1 MGKQGSRSRPR
12 PHSAAAPAW
21 GSRVGQSVE
30 RSPCT
35 DFCNPVN
42 RRRTRTHD
50 NRSSPGEHRVPHR
63 KRHRLWLLLF
73 CLALPGA
80 GLANIPQD
88 PSLINQRN
96 RFQEAEKALR
106 RGHLK
111 TFRRLERS
119 LRDYPLHVYLEYA
132 ELYRRLD
139 PSPPEEVL
147 AFLRRHAD
155 TPLAE
160 RLQRRWLYSLARQGS
175 WQRLVDHF
183 TPTDSKRLL
192 CHYARGLVETGQ
204 PERAWAVM
212 EGLWQ
217 TGRSLPRQCDW
228 PLSAWRQAGKLDT
241 PLVWKRIRLAMRRGN
256 VRLVRHLT
264 GDLPAD
270 QRYWVKIW
278 FKVRRDPAF
287 VMEVNDHFI
296 GRERPAVL
304 DWITVYGLQRQAR
317 RNPLEAARLWQRL
330 RERHAID
337 PTERERIERRLALA
351 LLKSREPEARSLIER
366 LDLADTDERVITLH
380 VFSAI
385 QDQDWDTALAW
396 LERLSLASQHTDK
409 WRYWRGRVLEG
420 MGRLEEAR
428 AIYVMN
434 GESRGYYSF
443 LAADRAGYRYQFA
456 HAPLRYTAA
465 ELADIEKLP
474 AILRARELLA
484 IRRPVDARR
493 EWNHAIER
501 LDTPALLRA
510 AKLAD
515 AWGWHDRAIATAA
528 RARYWDD
535 LELRFPLAHQKQVL
549 REARRQQVDPAWAFA
564 IIRQESAF
572 TPDARSDA
580 GALGLMQLL
589 PRTARSMARS
599 MRLRRPRYRDL
610 LDSDTNIRLG
620 IRYLKQVR
628 DRYDGHPVLA
638 TAAYNAG
645 ARNVRRW
652 LPVAGNVP
660 ADVWIE
666 TVPFRETR
674 DYLQRVLTYTVIY
687 EQRLGREP
695 VPLLQRMQPIPG
707 TGTATARKNATGNR
721 KRG

>member
-1 MGKQGSRSRPR
+1 VPQR
-12 PHSAAAPAW
+12 APLH
-21 GSRVGQSVE
+21 
-30 RSPCT
+30 
-35 DFCNPVN
+35 
-42 RRRTRTHD
+42 RR
-50 NRSSPGEHRVPHR
+50 
-63 KRHRLWLLLF
+63 LLL
-73 CLALPGA
+73 ALLVFGWLPDMA
-80 GLANIPQD
+80 AANIPSS
-88 PSLINQRN
+88 PALVNQRN
-96 RFQEAEKALR
+96 QFQEAEKALR
-106 RGHLK
+106 RGHLQ
-111 TFRRLERS
+111 TYRRLERR

-132 ELYRRLD
+132 ELNRRLD
-139 PSPPEEVL
+139 RSRSQEVL

-155 TPLAE
+155 TPLAA
-160 RLQRRWLYSLARQGS
+160 RLQRRWLYSLARRGR
-175 WQRLVDHF
+175 WQRLVNHF
-183 TPTDSKRLL
+183 PATDSRRLL

-204 PERAWAVM
+204 PQRAWAVL

-217 TGRSLPRQCDW
+217 TGRSLPPQCDW
-228 PLSAWRQAGKLDT
+228 PLDAWRRAGRLET
-241 PLVWKRIRLAMRRGN
+241 PLVWKRIRLAMARGN

-278 FKVRRDPAF
+278 LKVRRDPDF
-287 VMEVNDHFI
+287 IMEVNDHFV

-317 RNPLEAARLWQRL
+317 RQPLTAARQWQYL
-330 RERHAID
+330 RERHVLA
-337 PTERERIERRLALA
+337 PAERERIERRLALA
-351 LLKSREPEARSLIER
+351 LLKSREPEARTLLER
-366 LDLADTDERVITLH
+366 LDLADTDKRVITLH
-380 VFSAI
+380 FFSAV
-385 QDQDWDTALAW
+385 QDQDWATALAW
-396 LERLSLASQHTDK
+396 LERLPLASQHSDK
-409 WRYWRGRVLEG
+409 WRYWRGRVFEG

-456 HAPLRYTAA
+456 HAPLRYTPA
-465 ELADIEKLP
+465 ELANIERLP
-474 AILRARELLA
+474 AFLRARELLA
-484 IRRPVDARR
+484 LRRPADARR

-535 LELRFPLAHQKQVL
+535 LELRFPLAHQQQVL
-549 REARRQQVDPAWAFA
+549 REARRQRVNPAWAFA

-572 TPDARSDA
+572 TPDARSHA

-645 ARNVRRW
+645 GRNVRRW

-707 TGTATARKNATGNR
+707 AGTTTAHQGTGAP
-721 KRG
+721 KRPG